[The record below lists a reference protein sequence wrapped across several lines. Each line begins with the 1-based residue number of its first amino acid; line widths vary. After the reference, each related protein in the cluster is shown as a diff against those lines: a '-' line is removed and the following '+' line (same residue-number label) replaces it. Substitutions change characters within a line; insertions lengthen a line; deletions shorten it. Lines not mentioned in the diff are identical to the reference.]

1 MKATNSTLF
10 NCSMRPYIIEIRL
23 GEHLEVFFIMAT
35 FLVIVSVLAWVL
47 HNYKNN
53 LPAHKLTINVFLNIM
68 VVDTLAIM
76 MYLVVIPAI
85 KLLKLLKS
93 ILSPIFF
100 YKQFKSELRRHQNNY
115 NVVF

>member
-35 FLVIVSVLAWVL
+35 FLAIVSVLAWVL
-47 HNYKNN
+47 QNYKNN

-76 MYLVVIPAI
+76 MYLVLIHAI
-85 KLLKLLKS
+85 KLCYREKLLKS
-93 ILSPIFF
+93 IFSPIFF
-100 YKQFKSELRRHQNNY
+100 YKQFKSELRRHQNNL
-115 NVVF
+115 

>member
-10 NCSMRPYIIEIRL
+10 NCSMRPYNIEIRL

-53 LPAHKLTINVFLNIM
+53 LPAHKLTTNVFLNIM

-76 MYLVVIPAI
+76 MYLVVIHAI
-85 KLLKLLKS
+85 KLCYRET
-93 ILSPIFF
+93 IEVPIFF
-100 YKQFKSELRRHQNNY
+100 YIQFKSELRRHQNNL
-115 NVVF
+115 